1 MPAQPQTISLTT
13 NVAALSGVG
22 AKTARA
28 LHRLGIRCVAD
39 LILHLPFRY
48 EHELG
53 ERSVGE
59 ANELLSPNHNATAN
73 FSVRG
78 EIMSVRTHMAGRRP
92 RVEAN
97 LFDGSGTVRL
107 TWFNATWVRNRIH
120 PGMSVRIWGTAKRH
134 GDSVQFVNPRFETIT
149 PEEDLAAG
157 AAGERLRPVYSAGE
171 ELKSGDLERL
181 IEQVLDDALPLI
193 EDHLPEDYRAKRSL
207 PELRE
212 AYRMAHRPGNEE
224 EPVVGRRRLAFD
236 ELLLLQLG
244 VMLKRVHRRKA
255 LRAIPLARTDAIDEH
270 IRARLPFDLTAS
282 QNVVIEEIVQDAARD
297 TPMNRLLQGDVGS
310 GKTAVAVY
318 AMLLAVA
325 DGHQAAL
332 MAPTEL
338 LAEQH
343 DATIREMLAGS
354 RVAIELITGSLK
366 GSQRAALDER
376 LASGEIDLVIGT
388 HALISESS
396 RFKSLAL
403 AVVDEQH
410 RFGVAQRAAL
420 RARSDEPDLAPHMLV
435 MTATPIPRTMSLTV
449 FGDLDISTIHGLP
462 PGRMPIETRI
472 VAEAR
477 ADEAYGYAA
486 KRLAAGEQA
495 YFVLP
500 VIDES
505 ERGLKDVY
513 SHHRMLSDTHLRD
526 FKVGMIHGRMVRDE
540 RDQVMRAFRDGEIDA
555 LVATTVIEVG
565 VDVPNATM
573 MIIEHAERFGLAQ
586 LHQLRGRV
594 GRGSRRSICILIGDP
609 QTDEARQRLDA
620 IGATGDGFKIAE
632 RDLEIRGPGEL
643 FGTRQAGAAPF
654 RVAKLPEDIHLLELA
669 RKDAKEW
676 IEQNPLLESER
687 DALLRRRLLKA
698 HGEFLGLADVG

>member
-1 MPAQPQTISLTT
+1 
-13 NVAALSGVG
+13 V
-22 AKTARA
+22 KTARA

-39 LILHLPFRY
+39 LILQLPFRY
-48 EHELG
+48 EQELG

-59 ANELLSPNHNATAN
+59 ANQLLSPNHGSTAN
-73 FSVRG
+73 LAVRG
-78 EIMSVRTHMAGRRP
+78 EILNVRTQMAGRKP
-92 RVEAN
+92 RVEAT
-97 LFDGSGTVRL
+97 LFDGSGTVLL
-107 TWFNATWVRNRIH
+107 TWFNATWMRRKIH
-120 PGMSVRIWGTAKRH
+120 PGMSVRIWGTAKRY
-134 GDSVQFVNPRFETIT
+134 GDYLQFVNPRWEVISV
-149 PEEDLAAG
+149 EEDLSAG
-157 AAGERLRPVYSAGE
+157 SERIRPVYSAGE
-171 ELKSGDLERL
+171 ELTSTDIERL
-181 IEQVLDDALPLI
+181 VDHVLDEALPLI
-193 EDHLPEDYRAKRSL
+193 EDHLPEEYRKNRAL

-212 AYRMAHRPGNEE
+212 AYRMVHRPQDEE
-224 EPVVGRRRLAFD
+224 EPVIGRRRLAFD

-244 VMLKRVHRRKA
+244 VMIKRLHRRES
-255 LRAIPLARTDAIDEH
+255 LRAIPLKRSDAIDRH
-270 IRARLPFDLTAS
+270 IRARLPFDLTPS
-282 QNVVIEEIVQDAARD
+282 QNVVIEEITADAAGD
-297 TPMNRLLQGDVGS
+297 TPMNRLLQGDVGA

-325 DGHQAAL
+325 NDHQAAL

-354 RVAIELITGSLK
+354 RVTIELITGSLK
-366 GSQRAALDER
+366 GSQRAAVEER
-376 LASGEIDLVIGT
+376 LAAGAIDLVIGT

-420 RARSDEPDLAPHMLV
+420 RAKSDEPDLAPHMLV

-472 VAEAR
+472 VNEER
-477 ADEAYGYAA
+477 ADEVYAYIA
-486 KRLAAGEQA
+486 KRLGEGEQA
-495 YFVLP
+495 YIVLP

-505 ERGLKDVY
+505 ERGLKDVT
-513 SHHRMLSDTHLRD
+513 SHHRLLSETHLHD
-526 FKVGMIHGRMVRDE
+526 FKVGMIHGRIARE
-540 RDQVMRAFRDGEIDA
+540 QRDQIMRSFRDGEIDA

-565 VDVPNATM
+565 VDVPNATIM
-573 MIIEHAERFGLAQ
+573 VIEHAERFGLAQ

-594 GRGSRRSICILIGDP
+594 GRGSKRSICILIGDP
-609 QTDEARQRLDA
+609 QNDEAKARLDA
-620 IGATGDGFKIAE
+620 VGATNDGFKIAE
-632 RDLEIRGPGEL
+632 KDLEIRGPGEL

-654 RVAKLPEDIHLLELA
+654 RVAELPKDIKLLELA
-669 RKDAKEW
+669 RRDAQEW

-687 DALLRRRLLKA
+687 DALLRKRLLKA